1 MGTTPAR
8 QRGQCSFCIRALVEP
23 SLQVR
28 GARAFLALATRL
40 TLGLLL
46 MVKSCIGGIRMTYVD
61 RLYFFD
67 GRTASFLSEFFN
79 FVYL

>member
-28 GARAFLALATRL
+28 GARAFLVMASRPAKD
-40 TLGLLL
+40 LLFDGN
-46 MVKSCIGGIRMTYVD
+46 VVYRWNTDGIRSPPIL
-61 RLYFFD
+61 LY
-67 GRTASFLSEFFN
+67 
-79 FVYL
+79 